1 MRYQN
6 IPEQKISSKYMK
18 KYNFQKTN
26 KVLINAP
33 SWVAFV
39 IGNVKVFRQLV
50 KSYTFKSVHKF
61 STTWLGN

>member
-39 IGNVKVFRQLV
+39 IGNVKAFQ
-50 KSYTFKSVHKF
+50 
-61 STTWLGN
+61 TTC